1 MPFTHPGPPGPA
13 GNAWRSATPRRH
25 ARGDHVA
32 KSILLFVT
40 NRLSISIASTCPI
53 LPMRPLAP
61 HAGGQPL
68 ASCAAPQHCCC
79 SFSTRSGRQERL
91 WAIRRRWIDCRCP
104 QELRTGLRRLL
115 TRWSRGQVLFAGS
128 TTQMRA
134 GGTASRWMCPGPLWT
149 APCHGGET
157 HGWALAAQPQPAPSP
172 AAPAA
177 PAAPQVPSGATP
189 PQGSAEVRRRP
200 PGRAPA
206 GKVWL
211 DGAFVDRPTAKRAR
225 SPTTEITLKV
235 RPMGK
240 APKGKTWDGVA
251 GCWKDTGNTGC
262 FKRKALAPTVDP
274 NSLPKPRQRPRRR

>member
-1 MPFTHPGPPGPA
+1 MGWRADGKSISAGQIDALYIDSDGLYYLFDFKRVAKNHKLCPKEKGFTPGRGTPPACGLGPMA
-13 GNAWRSATPRRH
+13 HLPDTHFQKYSLQTSIYNLMLKDLHGIDVGDRMYLLRVHSDRSAFEQVQCR
-25 ARGDHVA
+25 D
-32 KSILLFVT
+32 L
-40 NRLSISIASTCPI
+40 
-53 LPMRPLAP
+53 
-61 HAGGQPL
+61 
-68 ASCAAPQHCCC
+68 
-79 SFSTRSGRQERL
+79 RSEALTALNSERE
-91 WAIRRRWIDCRCP
+91 R
-104 QELRTGLRRLL
+104 
-115 TRWSRGQVLFAGS
+115 
-128 TTQMRA
+128 
-134 GGTASRWMCPGPLWT
+134 
-149 APCHGGET
+149 
-157 HGWALAAQPQPAPSP
+157 LAAQPQPAPSP

-177 PAAPQVPSGATP
+177 PAAPQGPSGATP